1 MCCCGRL
8 ELFFLLNFSAIRPI
22 QNQIRNYGTPSFP
35 SFAVV
40 VVNDDGEAVVGD
52 EGLDVVS

>member
-1 MCCCGRL
+1 MHG
-8 ELFFLLNFSAIRPI
+8 EINNFSAIRPI
-22 QNQIRNYGTPSFP
+22 QSQIQNYGTPSFP

>member
-1 MCCCGRL
+1 MADL
-8 ELFFLLNFSAIRPI
+8 NFFLLNFSAIRPI
-22 QNQIRNYGTPSFP
+22 QNTIRSDGTPSFP